1 MMGKRIKSLRKQHE
15 ITQTELGK
23 MIGVNQTTINSY
35 EKDIS
40 LPPIDRLSKMADIF
54 EVSVDYLLGK
64 TDERSLA
71 KKHDGPSVIMDL
83 ENELSNLILQLNEDK
98 IVLAGKKMDDTTRR
112 IMIKSL
118 KNSID
123 LAKNLTN

>member
-1 MMGKRIKSLRKQHE
+1 
-15 ITQTELGK
+15 
-23 MIGVNQTTINSY
+23 
-35 EKDIS
+35 
-40 LPPIDRLSKMADIF
+40 MADIF

-71 KKHDGPSVIMDL
+71 KKHDEPSVIMDL